1 MDEGDE
7 RTDQKGKVKL
17 KFVQHDAEYA
27 EDYMKRNDCI
37 PLSMKK

>member
-17 KFVQHDAEYA
+17 KAIQHYTEYA
-27 EDYMKRNDCI
+27 EDYMKRNDSVL
-37 PLSMKK
+37 LSRKN